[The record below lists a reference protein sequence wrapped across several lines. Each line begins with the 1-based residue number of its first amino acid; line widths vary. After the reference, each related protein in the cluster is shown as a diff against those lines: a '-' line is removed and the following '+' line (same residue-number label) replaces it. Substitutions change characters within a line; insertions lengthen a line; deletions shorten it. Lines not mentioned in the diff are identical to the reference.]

1 MLGASTIGIAVGTSI
16 AVFAC
21 LLFLTKRPLSGT
33 DRTVA
38 AFMALL
44 ALPMLEKL
52 VLLRAI
58 NLPYFGHSVFL
69 GSPLAFGPFL
79 YLYARRVV
87 RPGARFQWR
96 DSLHFVPFLLS
107 VATLLVLRG
116 GPSVNGGNAA
126 GPAGGQDPLPSA
138 LDVLDV
144 LVVASLVAYT
154 VLVTVML
161 RAHRRKIPDYFSRDS
176 IAVNL
181 KWLDWLTAS
190 FSLAYGFVVVATSL
204 IPLFAGQASTYRQTV
219 PDIGTA
225 FFVVVFGF
233 CAIKQPVVFK
243 AAERRPP
250 EPASIGANGEAGAAE
265 RSDATLR
272 KYGKS
277 GLKEAEAARLL
288 SKLEEHMRS
297 ARPWLDPELTIED
310 LASALGVQR
319 HHVTQVV
326 NALLHKNFYRFVNE
340 YRIAEVKRKLDDGE
354 AGRLSLLGIA
364 MDSGFNSKSTF
375 NDAFRKITGLA
386 PSEYRKSVQA

>member
-16 AVFAC
+16 AVFTC

-52 VLLRAI
+52 VLLKAI
-58 NLPYFGHSVFL
+58 DLPYFGSSVFL

-126 GPAGGQDPLPSA
+126 GPAADRDPLLSA
-138 LDVLDV
+138 LDVLI
-144 LVVASLVAYT
+144 VASLVAYT

-190 FSLAYGFVVVATSL
+190 FCLAYSFVVVATSL
-204 IPLFAGQASTYRQTV
+204 IPVFAGQASIYRQTA

-250 EPASIGANGEAGAAE
+250 EPAPIGESGDTGAAD
-265 RSDATLR
+265 RSDAAHR

-277 GLKEAEAARLL
+277 GLKEADAARLL
-288 SKLEEHMRS
+288 MKLEEHMRS

-326 NALLHKNFYRFVNE
+326 NELLHKNFYRFANE
-340 YRIAEVKRKLDDGE
+340 YRIAEVMRKLDDGE

-364 MDSGFNSKSTF
+364 LDSGFNSKSTF
-375 NDAFRKITGLA
+375 NDAFRKITGFT
-386 PSEYRKSVQA
+386 PSEYRKGVQT